1 MHLSVRTLGL
11 WAVGLAVPGALLV
24 ALLREAAVPV
34 DIAVA
39 ERGPFELTL
48 GADGVAEVRQ
58 LFEVAA
64 PIAGTALRSPVA
76 VGDRVEAGVTVVARV
91 EPVQPALLDAR
102 ARAQAEAGL
111 REAEAALHVAEAD
124 LAQAEENAAYAVTQF
139 ERAQTLVER
148 GAASVTRLEDA
159 SQRVAL
165 ARATRAAAASRRDMA
180 EGALE
185 RAEAVLQVPATP
197 VLDGARACCVEL
209 RAPAD
214 GAVLDIATVSERPVA
229 AGERLLSIG
238 DPGNLHIRADLLS
251 TAAVSLPEGALAR
264 IERWG
269 GPDTLQAR
277 LARIEPA
284 ARTRVSALGIK
295 EQRVDAIFELVSPSE
310 THAGLGHNYA
320 VFLRIV
326 EWQTEDALLIPLS
339 AAFRRG
345 EEWQVFTVDDT
356 MRARERPVML
366 GRHDGRMAIV
376 LDGLAA
382 GERVVTHPSDAVHDG
397 ARLRPRSE
405 R

>member
-111 REAEAALHVAEAD
+111 REAEASLHVAEAD

-185 RAEAVLQVPATP
+185 AGGGGAAGAPRPP
-197 VLDGARACCVEL
+197 VLDGARACFAWSC
-209 RAPAD
+209 APRRTARCS
-214 GAVLDIATVSERPVA
+214 ISATVSERPVA
-229 AGERLLSIG
+229 AGRTASLDRRSREPAHPRGPALDG
-238 DPGNLHIRADLLS
+238 RGVVAGRRPRAD
-251 TAAVSLPEGALAR
+251 R
-264 IERWG
+264 
-269 GPDTLQAR
+269 
-277 LARIEPA
+277 
-284 ARTRVSALGIK
+284 ALG
-295 EQRVDAIFELVSPSE
+295 
-310 THAGLGHNYA
+310 
-320 VFLRIV
+320 
-326 EWQTEDALLIPLS
+326 
-339 AAFRRG
+339 
-345 EEWQVFTVDDT
+345 
-356 MRARERPVML
+356 RA
-366 GRHDGRMAIV
+366 
-376 LDGLAA
+376 
-382 GERVVTHPSDAVHDG
+382 
-397 ARLRPRSE
+397 
-405 R
+405 